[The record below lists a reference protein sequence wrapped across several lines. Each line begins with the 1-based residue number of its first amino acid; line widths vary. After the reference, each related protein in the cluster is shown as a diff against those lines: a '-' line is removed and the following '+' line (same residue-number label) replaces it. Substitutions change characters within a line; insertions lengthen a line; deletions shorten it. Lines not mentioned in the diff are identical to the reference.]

1 MHTLPHRLVPTAFAA
16 VLCAS
21 AASAQWSSNPAT
33 NLSLADR
40 GGDQVQPKLAPTGDG
55 GAYLSWFDGIGTG
68 YDTRLQKVTA
78 NGIELF
84 PHNGVLV
91 MNTSFSS
98 TQDYG
103 LDTDS
108 AGNALI
114 VNRDDSQGGTQI
126 GASKVSPAGAL
137 LWGASSV
144 LLTNTADFVASPK
157 IAGTSDGAAVVAWKQ
172 ASTVRLQR
180 LDANGNALW
189 GAGITLTPPAGD
201 YSVGDLHDAGTHVIL
216 SIVHQTGNFNS
227 PRHLLAQKFDAAG
240 NAVWGASPIAVFD
253 GGSLQIGNF
262 PSFVPDGSGGAVFSW
277 YRVSPLQSYAQR
289 VLSNGTEAFPHNGSV
304 ASTDVTRVRVN
315 PSVTFDA
322 GSDST
327 FLFWVEQNSLQS
339 QFGLYAQKFDV
350 NGNRLWGT
358 EGVAFLPLGGTEIGL
373 VRGQVSGLGAFVF
386 WSAGGFGAAQLFGAH
401 FNAAGAVDISTFVVA
416 STASNKSRLAVAR
429 STSGQSFLSW
439 SDDRADSG
447 DVLGQNVTPAGHL
460 GFRIP
465 LRPTHHP

>member
-1 MHTLPHRLVPTAFAA
+1 MHAIPHRLVPSALAA
-16 VLCAS
+16 VLVAS

-33 NLSLADR
+33 NLSLAD
-40 GGDQVQPKLAPTGDG
+40 GGSDQVQPKLAPTGDG

-78 NGIELF
+78 TGVELF

-114 VNRDDSQGGTQI
+114 ANRDDSQGGTQI
-126 GASKVSPAGAL
+126 GAAKVSPTGVR

-144 LLTNTADFVASPK
+144 LLTNTADFVAAPK
-157 IAGTSDGAAVVAWKQ
+157 IAGTSDGGAVVAWKQ
-172 ASTVRLQR
+172 ASTVRLQK

-189 GAGITLTPPAGD
+189 GAGVTLTPPAGD
-201 YSVGDLHDAGTHVIL
+201 YSVGDLHDAGTDVIL
-216 SIVHQTGNFNS
+216 SIVHQTGAFGS
-227 PRHLLAQKFDAAG
+227 PRHLLAQKFDSAG
-240 NAVWGASPIAVFD
+240 STLWGANPVAVFD

-277 YRVSPLQSYAQR
+277 YGVAPLQCYAQR
-289 VLSNGTEAFPHNGSV
+289 VLANGAEAFPHNGAV
-304 ASTDVTRVRVN
+304 ASTDATRVRVS

-322 GSDST
+322 GSGST
-327 FLFWVEQNSLQS
+327 FLFWLEQNSLQS
-339 QFGLYAQKFDV
+339 QFGLYAQKFDAS
-350 NGNRLWGT
+350 GNRTWGT
-358 EGVAFLPLGGTEIGL
+358 EGIAFLPLGGTELGL
-373 VRGQVSGLGAFVF
+373 IRGQASGGGAFAF
-386 WSAGGFGAAQLFGAH
+386 WSAGGFGAAQLFGARFH
-401 FNAAGAVDISTFVVA
+401 SSGAVDIATFPVA
-416 STASNKSRLAVAR
+416 TTPSGKSRLAVTR
-429 STSGQSFLSW
+429 SATGQTFLAW

-447 DVLGQNVTPAGHL
+447 DILAQNVRGARL
-460 GFRIP
+460 P
-465 LRPTHHP
+465 LRGTSHP